1 METITVPGIGQCH
14 TLVSEHGQRLT
25 IVSHHDGRRELIVN
39 GAPGAEGDDDGE
51 ERVRVPLS
59 ADEADL
65 IALLLTSRR
74 AWARLTGVG
83 AD

>member
-1 METITVPGIGQCH
+1 METITVPGVGRCH

-25 IVSHHDGRRELIVN
+25 IVAHHDGRRELIVN
-39 GAPGAEGDDDGE
+39 VAPEVNGDDE
-51 ERVRVPLS
+51 EQVRVPLS

-65 IALLLTSRR
+65 VAALLTSRR

-83 AD
+83 AT